1 MSMKS
6 VLILRHQI
14 KKIIQRVQAII
25 KYADSQKGHSLM
37 EAFIALTVLLMLSSL
52 IPLLFIPIQKQ
63 PPTPQLE
70 ETSIFFSMLGKEI
83 REGKSIEVNNNSLY
97 VTLSN
102 GNILSFSKYHSL
114 IRKQVN
120 GLGHEVWVQNI
131 SEMVLEKHSDVL
143 LSVKLIDTQGN
154 EYQRFFRRIE

>member
-6 VLILRHQI
+6 VLLLRDLT
-14 KKIIQRVQAII
+14 KKSIRYVQAII
-25 KYADSQKGHSLM
+25 KYADSQKGYTLM

-52 IPLLFIPIQKQ
+52 IPLMFIPIQK
-63 PPTPQLE
+63 PPPITQLE
-70 ETSIFFSMLGKEI
+70 ETSLFFSMLGKEI
-83 REGKSIEVNNNSLY
+83 REGKSIEVNNNSLS

-102 GNILSFSKYHSL
+102 GNVLNFSRYHSL

-131 SEMVLEKHSDVL
+131 SEMVLKKHSDAL
-143 LSVKLIDTQGN
+143 FAVKLIDTQGN
-154 EYQRFFRRIE
+154 EYERYFRRIE

>member
-1 MSMKS
+1 MSLKS
-6 VLILRHQI
+6 VLHLRELT
-14 KKIIQRVQAII
+14 KKSIRHVQAII
-25 KYADSQKGHSLM
+25 KYADSQKGYGLM

-63 PPTPQLE
+63 PPISQME
-70 ETSIFFSMLGKEI
+70 ETSLFFSMLGKEI

-97 VTLSN
+97 VKLTN
-102 GNILSFSKYHSL
+102 GNVLSFSRYHSL

-131 SEMVLEKHSDVL
+131 SEMVLKQHSEVL
-143 LSVKLIDTQGN
+143 FALKLIDTQGN
-154 EYQRFFRRIE
+154 EYERFFRRIE

>member
-6 VLILRHQI
+6 VLHLWEITKKSIRH
-14 KKIIQRVQAII
+14 VQAII
-25 KYADSQKGHSLM
+25 KYAISQKGYSLM

-63 PPTPQLE
+63 PPNPQME
-70 ETSIFFSMLGKEI
+70 ETSLFFSMLGKEI

-97 VTLSN
+97 VTLTN
-102 GNILSFSKYHSL
+102 GNVLSFSRYHSL

-131 SEMVLEKHSDVL
+131 SEMILKKHSDAL
-143 LSVKLIDTQGN
+143 IAVKLIDTQGK
-154 EYQRFFRRIE
+154 EYERYFRRIE

>member
-6 VLILRHQI
+6 VLHLRELT
-14 KKIIQRVQAII
+14 KKSIRHVQAIT
-25 KYADSQKGHSLM
+25 KYADSQKGYSLM

-63 PPTPQLE
+63 PPNPQLE
-70 ETSIFFSMLGKEI
+70 ETSLFFSMLGKEI

-97 VTLSN
+97 VTHTN
-102 GNILSFSKYHSL
+102 GNILSFSRYYSL

-131 SEMVLEKHSDVL
+131 SEMVLKKHSDVL
-143 LSVKLIDTQGN
+143 LAVKLIDKQGN
-154 EYQRFFRRIE
+154 EYERFFRRIE